1 MSRRRPLDELYLGS
15 GGRRSNRRIG
25 YHGSRRWAPPMLA
38 KLNDQQ
44 RRLARCLDGPVLALA
59 GPGTGKTETIVR
71 RIAWAIES
79 GHTPPSAILATT
91 FTQDAAAEMRARIG
105 ALVGARQAEAITIT
119 TLNSLGWM
127 ILRRDQKALGF
138 ERVQLSMSL
147 ARDIITEL
155 VEKLGLSDDEA
166 REIDPAAITERIAA
180 FKTLFIAP
188 ADAAAA
194 WPAIAARVSGRDPA
208 VEAEEDPFEDPAS
221 DTDRD
226 TLSWRVAASIFED
239 YVRMMREEDAVD
251 FADQCSLAVALLR
264 DHPDVRLY
272 WQERYSLVLVDE
284 FQDTDPA
291 QWALIRLVAGE
302 GRDGSLSNL
311 CCIGDDDQ
319 TLYPW
324 RLAEVTHITEFERW
338 YPEAEVIQLE
348 VNYRSGSAIVAAASR
363 LIGHNLARRPKT
375 LRAADGRPPGQID
388 RLEAAT
394 PQGLATLIAR
404 DIISRG
410 GSAGRMLT
418 ARTNRMAGVAAG
430 VLAAHGLRV
439 ANTTPLVSD
448 VFEHALAA
456 ARLASEAG
464 GLADAIVAAG
474 MLPNLDP
481 KLFQRARK
489 AQAAGDGLEQLIA
502 AAVNDTEIAALEG
515 LQRAIRALGDEAGS
529 DADVA
534 SRFQAFWTEAD
545 VRWRQMPVVQTPD
558 AKAVLSGAR
567 GKASLEEW
575 LDTVEGCLS
584 QSDDADIRVMT
595 GHGSKGLEED
605 EVYLFDW
612 TDGAFPTDTQAA
624 RQQIEDERRV
634 AFVMLT
640 RARHRAILCH
650 RIRKP
655 SRFVGEAL
663 DTGDV
668 SPGALGLSPAATQD
682 GRTGHALEKPADA
695 ADQDALDRLLAQALG
710 LADAPEASEAARMGE
725 QG

>member
-25 YHGSRRWAPPMLA
+25 YHGTRRWAPPMLA

-127 ILRRDQKALGF
+127 ILRRDQHALGF
-138 ERVQLSMSL
+138 DRVQLSMSL
-147 ARDIITEL
+147 AQDLITEL
-155 VEKLGLSDDEA
+155 IEKMGLSDDEQT
-166 REIDPAAITERIAA
+166 ELDPGAVAERIAA
-180 FKTLFIAP
+180 FKTLSIAP
-188 ADAAAA
+188 ADAPSA
-194 WPAIAARVSGRDPA
+194 WPAIAARVSGRDPGA
-208 VEAEEDPFEDPAS
+208 DDAEDPCQDGLPQM
-221 DTDRD
+221 DRD
-226 TLSWRVAASIFED
+226 TLACRVAASIFGD
-239 YVRMMREEDAVD
+239 YVRIMHEEDAVD
-251 FADQCSLAVALLR
+251 FADQCSLAVTLLQ
-264 DHPDVRLY
+264 DHPDLRRY
-272 WQERYSLVLVDE
+272 WQERYLLVLVDE

-291 QWALIRLVAGE
+291 QWALIRLIAGE
-302 GRDGSLSNL
+302 GREANL

-338 YPEAEVIQLE
+338 YPEAEIIQLE
-348 VNYRSGSAIVAAASR
+348 VNYRSGSAIIDAAMR
-363 LIGHNLARRPKT
+363 LIGHNLARRPKA

-404 DIISRG
+404 DIIHRG
-410 GSAGRMLT
+410 GSAGRMLV

-439 ANTTPLVSD
+439 GNTTPLVSD
-448 VFEHALAA
+448 VLEHALAV
-456 ARLASEAG
+456 ARLASEEG
-464 GLADAIVAAG
+464 GLADAITAAG
-474 MLPNLDP
+474 MLPDLDA

-489 AQAAGDGLEQLIA
+489 TQAAGDALDRLIA
-502 AAVNDTEIAALEG
+502 VAANDTELTALEG
-515 LQRAIRALGDEAGS
+515 LRSAIRGLRD
-529 DADVA
+529 DVA
-534 SRFQAFWTEAD
+534 EADTDVAQRFQSFWT
-545 VRWRQMPVVQTPD
+545 VLGIRWRQMPVVQTPD
-558 AKAVLSGAR
+558 AKAVLSGAK
-567 GKASLEEW
+567 GKATLREW

-584 QSDDADIRVMT
+584 RSDDADIRVMT

-624 RQQIEDERRV
+624 RQQIEDERRI

-640 RARHRAILCH
+640 RARRRAIFCH

-655 SRFVGEAL
+655 SGFVGEAL

-725 QG
+725 PG